1 MKFQGFIGPAYSLS
15 SSNVDAQRC
24 VNMYP
29 VKIESGTGKGG
40 QQYYLKATP
49 GLLELCTAG
58 DGPLRLMHV
67 DSIGRI
73 LVVSGNKLM
82 RLSKSDEWT
91 MSINSKSYNRYVSD
105 AVANFGSNSAT
116 ANTGTD
122 ILTVASQAYTVA
134 NYIWL
139 TGMRCTFSNSGG
151 SLPTGISAATNYF
164 IIALSAT
171 TIRVATTQA
180 NASAGTYID
189 ITGAGSG
196 TNTLTTAD
204 PDPFEVNLTTAINY
218 TTNVITK
225 ASHGFYTGCP
235 VDITTQGFPLP
246 SGLAVST
253 TYYVI
258 VNDANTFQL
267 ASSLANAVAGTA
279 IDLVFP
285 TGTWQA
291 VQLYIDEYYPSEGLA
306 VLLTSTGSVASASM
320 SYGGDGTDS
329 STLFCDGSYNYI
341 FYDLNGLHLFFQMDD
356 PPAALGGLTF
366 PTGPTS
372 SKVVWSDGYFILAE
386 DGTNTFWV
394 SGLKD
399 FVIDALSYASSE
411 GSPDIL
417 VGLTVVNRVLYL
429 FNEQTIEIYVNTG
442 AVDFPFERT
451 QGGFVEI
458 GCCAPLSIA
467 TVNSI
472 IFWLG
477 QGKEGRG
484 LVYLMNGTTP
494 TKVSNHAIEYAI
506 STYADIASA
515 TAFGYQSNGHFFYVL
530 NFDEAT
536 WVYDMT
542 TGSWHQRAFT
552 NSGALERHLAEL
564 YAFDP
569 RTGTHIVT
577 DVSTNEIYQF
587 SDTTYSDDGS
597 AITRLRS
604 SPHVSSDQKRL
615 FCSSFQLDMEVGI
628 GLDGGVQ
635 GSSPTVM
642 FDFSDD
648 GGHTWSSESWA
659 LADNAAGSIGEYKTR
674 VRWTRLGS
682 FRDRIFRVK
691 MTDPVKTVWIDA
703 QLDVIAGES

>member
-1 MKFQGFIGPAYSLS
+1 MKLQGFIGPAYTLVST
-15 SSNVDAQRC
+15 NVDAQRC

-29 VKIESGTGKGG
+29 VKIESGTGKGA
-40 QQYYLKATP
+40 QQYYLHPTP

-58 DGPLRLMHV
+58 DGPLRLLHV

-73 LVVSGNKLM
+73 FVVSGTKLM

-91 MSINSKSYNRYVSD
+91 MSVNSKSYNRYVSD
-105 AVANFGSNSAT
+105 SVSNFGSGGAIADTS
-116 ANTGTD
+116 TD
-122 ILTVASQAYTVA
+122 ILTVANQYYPVGTW
-134 NYIWL
+134 IWL
-139 TGMRCTFSNSGG
+139 TGMKCTFSNSGG
-151 SLPTGISAATNYF
+151 SLPTGISAATDYF
-164 IIALSAT
+164 MIALSAT
-171 TIRVATTQA
+171 TIRVCTSQA
-180 NASAGTYID
+180 NASAGTYVD
-189 ITGAGSG
+189 ITAAGSG

-246 SGLAVST
+246 GGLAVST

-258 VNDANTFQL
+258 VNSANTFQL
-267 ASSLANAVAGTA
+267 ATSLANAVAGTA
-279 IDLVFP
+279 IDLTFP

-291 VQLYIDEYYPSEGLA
+291 IQLYIDEYNPAEGLA
-306 VLLTSTGSVASASM
+306 VFLTSTGKFSAASM

-329 STLFCDGSYNYI
+329 STLFCDGTYNYI
-341 FYDLNGLHLFFQMDD
+341 FYDLYGLHLFFQMDN
-356 PPAALGGLTF
+356 PPAALGALTF
-366 PTGPTS
+366 PTGPAS
-372 SKVVWSDGYFILAE
+372 SKVVWSDGYFILVQ
-386 DGTNTFWV
+386 DNTNTFWV

-417 VGLTVVNRVLYL
+417 VGLAVVNRVLYL

-451 QGGFVEI
+451 QGGFIEI

-467 TVNSI
+467 TLNNI

-484 LVYLMNGTTP
+484 LVYFMNGTTP
-494 TKVSNHAIEYAI
+494 TKISNHAIEYAI
-506 STYADIASA
+506 STYADISSA
-515 TAFGYQSNGHFFYVL
+515 TAFGYQNNGHFFYIL

-536 WVYDMT
+536 WVYDVT
-542 TGSWHQRAFT
+542 TGSWHQRAYT
-552 NSGALERHLAEL
+552 NSGVLERHLAEL

-569 RTGTHIVT
+569 RTGTHIVS

-587 SDTTYSDDGS
+587 SETTYSDDGS
-597 AITRLRS
+597 AITRLRT
-604 SPHVSSDQKRL
+604 SPHVSNDLKGV
-615 FCSSFQLDMEVGI
+615 FYNSFQLDMEVGI

-642 FDFSDD
+642 LDFSDD
-648 GGHTWSSESWA
+648 GGHTWSSESWT
-659 LADNAAGSIGEYKTR
+659 LADNSAGAIGNYKTR
-674 VRWTRLGS
+674 VKWNRLGKS
-682 FRDRIFRVK
+682 RDRIFRVK
-691 MTDPVKTVWIDA
+691 MTDPVKTIWIDA
-703 QLDVIAGES
+703 QIELEGGQS

>member
-1 MKFQGFIGPAYSLS
+1 MKLQGFIGPAYTLAST
-15 SSNVDAQRC
+15 NVDAQRC

-29 VKIESGTGKGG
+29 VKIESGTGKGA
-40 QQYYLKATP
+40 QQYYLHPTP

-58 DGPLRLMHV
+58 DGPLRLLHV

-73 LVVSGNKLM
+73 FVVSGTKLM

-91 MSINSKSYNRYVSD
+91 MSINSRSYNRYVSD
-105 AVANFGSNSAT
+105 IVSNFGSGSAI
-116 ANTGTD
+116 ANTSTD
-122 ILTVASQAYTVA
+122 ILTVANQHYMAG

-139 TGMRCTFSNSGG
+139 TGMKCQFSNSGG
-151 SLPTGISAATNYF
+151 SLPTGISAATDYF
-164 IIALSAT
+164 MIAVSAT
-171 TIRVATTQA
+171 TIRVCTSQA
-180 NASAGTYID
+180 NASAGIYID
-189 ITGAGSG
+189 ITAAGSG
-196 TNTLTTAD
+196 TNTLTTSD
-204 PDPFEVNLTTAINY
+204 PDPFEVNLTTEINY

-235 VDITTQGFPLP
+235 VDITNQGFPLP

-253 TYYVI
+253 IYYVI

-267 ASSLANAVAGTA
+267 ATSLANALVGTA
-279 IDLVFP
+279 IDLTAP

-291 VQLYIDEYYPSEGLA
+291 IQLYADEYYPADGLA
-306 VLLTSTGSVASASM
+306 VFLTSTGKFTAASM

-329 STLFCDGSYNYI
+329 STVFCDGTYNYV
-341 FYDLNGLHLFFQMDD
+341 FYDLNNMHLFFQMDD
-356 PPAALGGLTF
+356 TPAILGSTDF

-372 SKVVWSDGYFILAE
+372 SKVVWSDGYFILVQ
-386 DGTNTFWV
+386 DNTNTFWV

-417 VGLTVVNRVLYL
+417 VGLAVVNRVLYL

-458 GCCAPLSIA
+458 GCCAPFSIA

-484 LVYLMNGTTP
+484 LVYFMNGTTP
-494 TKVSNHAIEYAI
+494 TKISNHAIEYAI
-506 STYADIASA
+506 STYADISSA
-515 TAFGYQSNGHFFYVL
+515 TAFGYQNNGHFFYIL

-536 WVYDMT
+536 WAYDVT
-542 TGSWHQRAFT
+542 TGSWHQRAYT
-552 NSGALERHLAEL
+552 NSGVLERHLAEL

-569 RTGTHIVT
+569 RTGTHIVS

-587 SDTTYSDDGS
+587 SETTYSDDGS
-597 AITRLRS
+597 AITRLRT
-604 SPHVSSDQKRL
+604 SPHVSNDLKGV
-615 FCSSFQLDMEVGI
+615 FYNSFQLDMEVGI

-642 FDFSDD
+642 LDFSDD
-648 GGHTWSSESWA
+648 GGHTWSSESWT
-659 LADNAAGSIGEYKTR
+659 LADNSAGAIGNYKTR
-674 VRWTRLGS
+674 VKWNRLGKS
-682 FRDRIFRVK
+682 RDRIFRVK
-691 MTDPVKTVWIDA
+691 MTDPVKTIWIDA
-703 QLDVIAGES
+703 QIELEGGQS